1 MEMEGSVTK
10 GMEGLCIPF
19 RGIRRES
26 RGGGKGGGN
35 ELDAKINP
43 NSSGMEGERK
53 EVEEGGDAGMP
64 GTEQSGVSP
73 LE

>member
-10 GMEGLCIPF
+10 EMEGLYIPF
-19 RGIRRES
+19 GGIMKES
-26 RGGGKGGGN
+26 GGGGGN
-35 ELDAKINP
+35 ELDAKINL

-53 EVEEGGDAGMP
+53 EAKEGDAGMP
-64 GTEQSGVSP
+64 GTELSEASP

>member
-10 GMEGLCIPF
+10 GMEGLYIPF
-19 RGIRRES
+19 RGIRKES
-26 RGGGKGGGN
+26 GRGGKGGGN

-53 EVEEGGDAGMP
+53 EAKEGDAGMP
-64 GTEQSGVSP
+64 GTELSGVSP